1 MARDSTHY
9 PAARLRA
16 ARRAIVARLYLQ
28 GLPYK
33 RIAERVR
40 DEEGM
45 GRTSV
50 STIHADVM
58 ALLAEWRAERL
69 ACMDDYVTLELRR
82 IDGAVEALWEEWEK
96 SRQGGARPG
105 AVPYIAEIRQQLA
118 ERRRLLGMYA
128 PERREVA
135 GPGGEAIRV
144 RAMGDEELAGEIAR
158 LAGGLPDAPG
168 GGGDG

>member
-1 MARDSTHY
+1 MHY

-28 GLPYK
+28 GLPYA

-40 DEEGM
+40 EEGGEGM

-82 IDGAVEALWEEWEK
+82 IDRAVEALWEEWEK

-105 AVPYIAEIRQQLA
+105 AVPDIADSRQQLA
-118 ERRRLLGMYA
+118 ERRRRLG
-128 PERREVA
+128 R
-135 GPGGEAIRV
+135 
-144 RAMGDEELAGEIAR
+144 
-158 LAGGLPDAPG
+158 
-168 GGGDG
+168 